1 MDNLSFE
8 MLNQGWNAIRMS
20 GAPNLRQIVAG
31 LIDPS
36 QVILQRIGETPETL
50 TIMFKGFDQALENPE
65 TDAPVL
71 KRALLAW
78 VKNFAEAQIERTG
91 DPMSFIV
98 RIIKPQQQPAPVQM
112 AAEARWQKIKEALI
126 AGDSI
131 RGIKGNTISLTNI
144 TQVRIRNGS

>member
-1 MDNLSFE
+1 MDNLTFE

-36 QVILQRIGETPETL
+36 RIILQRVSETPETL
-50 TIMFKGFDQALENPE
+50 TIMFKGFEQALENPE
-65 TDAPVL
+65 TDSPIL

-91 DPMSFIV
+91 DPMSFII
-98 RIIKPQQQPAPVQM
+98 RIIKPQQQPAPAGM
-112 AAEARWQKIKEALI
+112 ATEAKWQKIKEALL
-126 AGDSI
+126 AGQI
-131 RGIKGNTISLTNI
+131 PKGKTTPLTNI
-144 TQVRIRNGS
+144 TQVRFRNGR